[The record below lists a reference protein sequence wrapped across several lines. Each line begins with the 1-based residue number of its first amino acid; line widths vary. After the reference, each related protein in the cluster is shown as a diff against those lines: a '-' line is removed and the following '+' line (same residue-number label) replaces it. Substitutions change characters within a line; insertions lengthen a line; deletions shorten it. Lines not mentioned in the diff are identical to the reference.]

1 MRQGLTYFHETI
13 FPSLPVF
20 YRRIDTALAQIG
32 QPKLPLDHNL
42 FRFGSWMGGD
52 RDGGCPYR
60 QPLMCC
66 SCLIADRIAKPPAL
80 AAVPE
85 QAMLGSFIAT
95 KHSHCI
101 TIVPLCKIW
110 QCVTLTKA

>member
-52 RDGGCPYR
+52 RDGGC
-60 QPLMCC
+60 LFWHALLCC
-66 SCLIADRIAKPPAL
+66 LLDYHTARLLAL
-80 AAVPE
+80 AAGHSWKLCRPK
-85 QAMLGSFIAT
+85 AWSLHGSCAT
-95 KHSHCI
+95 KR
-101 TIVPLCKIW
+101 
-110 QCVTLTKA
+110 

>member
-1 MRQGLTYFHETI
+1 MYPVCSGAQSEMRQGLTYFHETI

-52 RDGGCPYR
+52 RDGGGPSCPE
-60 QPLMCC
+60 
-66 SCLIADRIAKPPAL
+66 KP
-80 AAVPE
+80 E
-85 QAMLGSFIAT
+85 R
-95 KHSHCI
+95 
-101 TIVPLCKIW
+101 
-110 QCVTLTKA
+110 

>member
-52 RDGGCPYR
+52 RDGGCPLW
-60 QPLMCC
+60 QSLLCC
-66 SCLIADRIAKPPAL
+66 LLNDWADRLLCSGSCARAGHDWQL
-80 AAVPE
+80 HRHNAQSLHGCCAVKRCF
-85 QAMLGSFIAT
+85 GSV
-95 KHSHCI
+95 SC
-101 TIVPLCKIW
+101 
-110 QCVTLTKA
+110 

>member
-1 MRQGLTYFHETI
+1 MRQGLSYFHETI

-52 RDGGCPYR
+52 RDGGFLLDDKLVMSITR
-60 QPLMCC
+60 SC
-66 SCLIADRIAKPPAL
+66 S
-80 AAVPE
+80 
-85 QAMLGSFIAT
+85 
-95 KHSHCI
+95 
-101 TIVPLCKIW
+101 
-110 QCVTLTKA
+110 

>member
-52 RDGGCPYR
+52 RDGGCPLW
-60 QPLMCC
+60 QSMLCC
-66 SCLIADRIAKPPAL
+66 LVGDYSVQGCLLWQVCQSRLCL
-80 AAVPE
+80 AALSPQSTVT
-85 QAMLGSFIAT
+85 AWL
-95 KHSHCI
+95 
-101 TIVPLCKIW
+101 LCQLAKLW
-110 QCVTLTKA
+110 QCVTLIEA